1 MHCSLWGRHLRLSV
15 VAFCGLL
22 LIPACAGK
30 KETVAGSES
39 QPVTEGSAQAESDKL
54 DDLVERQALQRE
66 FADVVYRKRMDQAL
80 AYQRANRMQDA
91 LNACDDALRHRPD
104 SVEALALQAGLQ
116 RALGVR
122 SGIRDQITVLSEE
135 ARARHDQQLVSI
147 RKALERAHTHAN
159 AKNFDVAR
167 KSYEDALFIVN
178 TAPQPTAVLSDLG
191 QQATDGLADLAFLEE
206 SEAERREVAD
216 ARLAIERIARE
227 EEAALI
233 EARDRRAML
242 LAAAIDRFNLEAWEQ
257 AAEYASQVLAEEPDN
272 TVAQQILTNARQA
285 RQSDV
290 NKALINDLKEN
301 FRKWKVE
308 IERTKVPQGE
318 ILQWPS
324 QKFWDK
330 ITAMR
335 KAGRRLG
342 AGGHELTEEEKRLD
356 SVLDDRRLDMPF
368 VDPTPFPQVI
378 QFLNAAT
385 GVNFFV
391 DPRAKEDLDSVEITL
406 QVKSTTLRTALELL
420 LKQASPE
427 GEIVHQLSGNVVRII
442 KKEHLPRNFVLHVH
456 PVADLTTPLTDFL
469 PPDIMLIGVDEEA
482 ETPLFGGVAEEG
494 TPQPFG
500 TIDELIEL
508 VRSSVQ
514 PEAWEDPATMS
525 AQRASLVVY
534 NTPGMQNEVAD
545 FLDDLRG
552 FLGIVVT
559 IETRFLTI
567 TDAFLRDVGVDL
579 RGLGGTNGGAL
590 AVLDDVT
597 SGLISNASAALDN
610 SGPGLGSGGAATS
623 PSSGLFFNDGGDG
636 DFRGRSENI
645 STVPLGTILSALG
658 GGTFQMTYIGG
669 MQISAILRATEKKLD
684 SRRMVAPTVTVYNT
698 QRANISV
705 VNQISFLQD
714 FDVEVA
720 QTSFIADPVIGVI
733 QDGLVLDV
741 RPVVSNDR
749 QFVTL
754 TVNAGVTNLQ
764 IPIETFETDLGQSV
778 GVPRFRGS
786 FAARPRRVT
795 IQLPEIDLTSTK
807 STARVPNGGSLL
819 LGGLKTINI
828 TDSKIGTPIISQ
840 IPVLSFLFSRQ
851 GKSEETSHLMIIM
864 TATITDL
871 QQQTGEIYGKTSSG
885 IVELG

>member
-15 VAFCGLL
+15 VAICGLL

-30 KETVAGSES
+30 KETDAGSES
-39 QPVTEGSAQAESDKL
+39 QPVTEGSAQAESNKL
-54 DDLVERQALQRE
+54 DDVVEREALQRE
-66 FADVVYRKRMDQAL
+66 FEDVVYRKRMDQAL
-80 AYQRANRMQDA
+80 AHQRAGRLQEA
-91 LNACDDALRHRPD
+91 LDACDDALRHRPG
-104 SVEALALQAGLQ
+104 SSEALVLQAGLQ
-116 RALGVR
+116 RVLGVR
-122 SGIRDQITVLSEE
+122 HGVRDQIAVLSEE
-135 ARARHDQQLVSI
+135 ARVRYEQQEASI
-147 RKALERAHTHAN
+147 RKALKRADTHAD

-178 TAPQPTAVLSDLG
+178 TAPQQTGTLRDLG
-191 QQATDGLADLAFLEE
+191 QQATDSLADLDILEE
-206 SEAERREVAD
+206 SETERRRATD
-216 ARLAIERIARE
+216 AQHAIERIAKE
-227 EEAALI
+227 EEAALM
-233 EARDRRAML
+233 EGRDRRAML

-257 AAEYASQVLAEEPDN
+257 AEEYASQVLAEEPDN
-272 TVAQQILTNARQA
+272 TVAQQILSNARQA

-301 FRKWKVE
+301 FRRWKVE

-330 ITAMR
+330 ITSMR
-335 KAGRRLG
+335 AAGRRLG
-342 AGGHELTEEEKRLD
+342 AGGHELTEEEKQLD
-356 SVLDDRRLDMPF
+356 SVLDARRLDLPF
-368 VDPTPFPQVI
+368 VVPTPFPQVM

-391 DPRAKEDLDSVEITL
+391 DPRAKEDLDSIEITL
-406 QVKSTTLRTALELL
+406 QVKDTNLRTALELL

-427 GEIVHQLSGNVVRII
+427 GDIVHQLSGNVVRIL
-442 KKEHLPRNFVLHVH
+442 KKEHLPRNFVLRVH
-456 PVADLTTPLTDFL
+456 PVADLTTPLTDFV
-469 PPDIMLIGVDEEA
+469 PPDIMLVGVDEEA

-514 PEAWEDPATMS
+514 PDGWEDPTNMT
-525 AQRASLVVY
+525 AQRHSLVVY
-534 NTPGMQNEVAD
+534 NTPDMQDQVAS

-559 IETRFLTI
+559 IETRFLTL

-579 RGLGGTNGGAL
+579 RGLGGTNGGTL

-597 SGLISNASAALDN
+597 SGLINNASAAIDN
-610 SGPGLGSGGAATS
+610 SGPGLSGGGSATS

-636 DFRGRSENI
+636 DFRARSENI
-645 STVPLGTILSALG
+645 SSVALGTILSALG
-658 GGTFQMTYIGG
+658 GGTFQMTYLGD

-684 SRRMVAPTVTVYNT
+684 ARRMVAPTVTVYNT

-754 TVNAGVTNLQ
+754 TVNANVTDLQ
-764 IPIETFETDLGQSV
+764 LPIETFETDLGQSV
-778 GVPRFRGS
+778 GAGPRLT
-786 FAARPRRVT
+786 FASRPRRVT
-795 IQLPEIDLTSTK
+795 IQLPEIDLTSTQ
-807 STARVPNGGSLL
+807 STARVPDGGSLL
-819 LGGLKTINI
+819 LGGLKTINM
-828 TDSKIGTPIISQ
+828 TDQKIGTPIISQ
-840 IPVLSFLFSRQ
+840 IPVLGFLFSRQ
-851 GKSEETSHLMIIM
+851 AKSEETSHLMIIM
-864 TATITDL
+864 TARITDL
-871 QQQTGEIYGKTSSG
+871 QQQTAEVFGETSSG